1 MWLRPSLSVSVT
13 GEQAGSTAH
22 RQATTYATV
31 TYKGGRPVK
40 AQPVRLTAAAPA
52 QRTAMPRT
60 VRSTRPAC
68 RTWPSTPWVR
78 AGRSSGS
85 RTMSVVTEEAPGLES
100 RRPALQDE
108 LRYLLNRWDPI
119 GVYDELLDCPPDEYD
134 CLLGPPAHQA
144 HPWQQPG

>member
-1 MWLRPSLSVSVT
+1 
-13 GEQAGSTAH
+13 
-22 RQATTYATV
+22 
-31 TYKGGRPVK
+31 
-40 AQPVRLTAAAPA
+40 
-52 QRTAMPRT
+52 
-60 VRSTRPAC
+60 
-68 RTWPSTPWVR
+68 
-78 AGRSSGS
+78 
-85 RTMSVVTEEAPGLES
+85 MSVVTEEAPGLES